1 MPALPKTETN
11 QLICIANQLTGF
23 YMTAILALNGLSKKS
38 PDPSQESSDPSQM
51 MEFR

>member
-23 YMTAILALNGLSKKS
+23 YMRVTLAFNELRLLLFLLN
-38 PDPSQESSDPSQM
+38 
-51 MEFR
+51 FRKQTRKNTD